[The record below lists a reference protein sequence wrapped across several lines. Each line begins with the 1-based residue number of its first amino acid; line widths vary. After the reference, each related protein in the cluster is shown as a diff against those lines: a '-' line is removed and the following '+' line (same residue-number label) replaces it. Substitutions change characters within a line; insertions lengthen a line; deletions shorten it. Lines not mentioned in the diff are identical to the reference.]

1 MQIRKLIIIN
11 LRGNKLVNGQSQ
23 DWVEDISYPKCHQL
37 LKRGWEHGTL
47 DIYIAYIIPSLYT
60 PHCLIA
66 RLRELLD
73 WRMFSWRIT
82 RAHKQQGSWPESF

>member
-47 DIYIAYIIPSLYT
+47 DIYIAYNILHLNIY
-60 PHCLIA
+60 
-66 RLRELLD
+66 LLNL
-73 WRMFSWRIT
+73 S
-82 RAHKQQGSWPESF
+82 